1 MRRKKKNS
9 PAMPFAAGFL
19 AGGAVIL
26 ITSALA
32 AAVFSIVG
40 GSSSG
45 AALAALL
52 ALAAGSF
59 AGGRVTGTLRRRDGL
74 KCGAI
79 CGLTLLTPL
88 VVLSL
93 MFGLFGWVMLLVKA
107 AVCVAFAAA
116 GGVFGVN
123 SGTI

>member
-1 MRRKKKNS
+1 MRRKKKNR
-9 PAMPFAAGFL
+9 PAMPFAAGFM
-19 AGGAVIL
+19 AGCAVIL
-26 ITSALA
+26 LTSIVA
-32 AAVFSIVG
+32 AAVFSLAG

-45 AALAALL
+45 AALAAII

-79 CGLTLLTPL
+79 CGLMLFAPL
-88 VVLSL
+88 VLLSL
-93 MFGLFGWVMLLVKA
+93 IFGLMGWVMLLVKA

-123 SGTI
+123 SDIT